1 MIGRCTRRITLL
13 VLLAAAGAVLFTR
26 LRAAKPTTTATPSWP
41 PFDSAPRTSSV
52 TEPAAQPFAARTAAP
67 AADAHTAASA
77 PQEPAAVSARWVA
90 PVDGQCPDGYPIKA
104 NDNSGI
110 FHVPGGR
117 FYARTVPERCYA
129 AAEDAAADGYRQ
141 AKA

>member
-1 MIGRCTRRITLL
+1 MIGRCIRRLGVL
-13 VLLAAAGAVLFTR
+13 VLLAAAGAVLYSR
-26 LRAAKPTTTATPSWP
+26 LRGSHAAAPTPAWP
-41 PFDSAPRTSSV
+41 PFDPAPHTSSV
-52 TEPAAQPFAARTAAP
+52 TEPAVQPFAAAPEAPSAATVSP
-67 AADAHTAASA
+67 DPSPSA
-77 PQEPAAVSARWVA
+77 ARWVA
-90 PVDGQCPDGYPIKA
+90 PVDGQCPEGFPIKA

-129 AAEDAAADGYRQ
+129 AAEDAVADGYRQ